1 MKKFL
6 FVVLLFA
13 TIVLKAQTATPVDTM
28 YVYTT
33 KSDTTTTWR
42 IVKSNVPTKV
52 GVFADGVMY
61 EITDQKK
68 GDGSGVSTAKAW
80 NVINWIRTKSGVV
93 LTTSQMVQILLFAEE
108 EVPQWLIKT
117 TRI

>member
-13 TIVLKAQTATPVDTM
+13 TIVLKAQTALDTM

-68 GDGSGVSTAKAW
+68 DDGSGVSTAKAW
-80 NVINWIRTKSGVV
+80 NIINWIRTKSGVV

>member
-6 FVVLLFA
+6 FVALLFA

-42 IVKSNVPTKV
+42 IIKSSVPKAK
-52 GVFADGVMY
+52 GVFAGGVMY
-61 EITDQKK
+61 EIINTKK
-68 GDGSGVSTAKAW
+68 GVGSGVSTANAW
-80 NVINWIRTKSGVV
+80 NIIHWIKTKGCVV
-93 LTTSQMVQILLFAEE
+93 LTTNQMVQILLFAGEE
-108 EVPQWLIKT
+108 IPDWLVKT

>member
-13 TIVLKAQTATPVDTM
+13 TIVLKAQTALDTM

-80 NVINWIRTKSGVV
+80 NIINWIRTKSGVV
-93 LTTSQMVQILLFAEE
+93 LTTSQMVRILLFAGE
-108 EVPQWLIKT
+108 EVPQWLIKS

>member
-13 TIVLKAQTATPVDTM
+13 TIVLKAQTALDTM

-68 GDGSGVSTAKAW
+68 GDGSGVSTAKGW
-80 NVINWIRTKSGVV
+80 NVINWIKTKSGVV
-93 LTTSQMVQILLFAEE
+93 LTTQQMVRILLFAGE
-108 EVPQWLIKT
+108 EVPQWLIKS